1 MINEQNILIF
11 LVQVLLLLGCARI
24 LGEVFR
30 RFRQPPL
37 AAEILVGIL
46 LGPTVFGRFMPGL
59 QQALFPHDLVQQNM
73 LETVGWLGILFFLL
87 VSGLEIDF
95 SSAWRQRG
103 AALKIALADILI
115 PMIVAFVPIFF
126 LPDSYLVDPR
136 ARIMFAMFMATVM
149 TISALPIAARV
160 LQDLAIYKT
169 ELGFLIMSALSVN
182 DIIGWLIFTVIL
194 GFFTQANLEIV
205 KIVFIL
211 SATIGFAVFCLTL
224 GRTLTNA
231 IISRIKN
238 LKIPEPGMSLTFIC
252 LLGLLCGA
260 ITQKIGIHAL
270 FGFFIAG
277 IMAGEARAL
286 SEKTRQIIT
295 QMVHAI
301 FVPIFFAAI
310 GLTIDFFKNFD
321 VFLVLLISGIGIAG
335 RFYGAW
341 VGTKFARV
349 AKSNRALIAAAHTP
363 GGTMEVVVG
372 IIALEYNLI
381 TEKVFVA
388 IIFGAVFSAVIL
400 GPWMSYLLKK
410 RKEISVLEFFSA
422 RGIIGEIRAQERD
435 DAIRE
440 LCDVANG
447 QGNLPDVETIYTLV
461 VQRENEM
468 GTALEEGIA
477 IPHAR
482 LSSLHTPI
490 VVFGRSPKGI
500 EWNSP
505 DGKLA
510 QYIFLILTPHDDEG
524 IQVQILA
531 HIARTIGKKEIRDAI
546 LRAHDAQEIWTIL
559 HEALTYKR
567 IVRR

>member
-1 MINEQNILIF
+1 
-11 LVQVLLLLGCARI
+11 
-24 LGEVFR
+24 
-30 RFRQPPL
+30 
-37 AAEILVGIL
+37 
-46 LGPTVFGRFMPGL
+46 
-59 QQALFPHDLVQQNM
+59 
-73 LETVGWLGILFFLL
+73 
-87 VSGLEIDF
+87 
-95 SSAWRQRG
+95 
-103 AALKIALADILI
+103 
-115 PMIVAFVPIFF
+115 
-126 LPDSYLVDPR
+126 
-136 ARIMFAMFMATVM
+136 
-149 TISALPIAARV
+149 
-160 LQDLAIYKT
+160 
-169 ELGFLIMSALSVN
+169 
-182 DIIGWLIFTVIL
+182 
-194 GFFTQANLEIV
+194 
-205 KIVFIL
+205 
-211 SATIGFAVFCLTL
+211 
-224 GRTLTNA
+224 
-231 IISRIKN
+231 
-238 LKIPEPGMSLTFIC
+238 
-252 LLGLLCGA
+252 
-260 ITQKIGIHAL
+260 
-270 FGFFIAG
+270 
-277 IMAGEARAL
+277 
-286 SEKTRQIIT
+286 
-295 QMVHAI
+295 
-301 FVPIFFAAI
+301 
-310 GLTIDFFKNFD
+310 

-410 RKEISVLEFFSA
+410 RKEISVLEFFPA

-447 QGNLPDVETIYTLV
+447 QGNLSRRRNDIYPC
-461 VQRENEM
+461 RAAGERD
-468 GTALEEGIA
+468 GHGPRRRHCD
-477 IPHAR
+477 PHAR